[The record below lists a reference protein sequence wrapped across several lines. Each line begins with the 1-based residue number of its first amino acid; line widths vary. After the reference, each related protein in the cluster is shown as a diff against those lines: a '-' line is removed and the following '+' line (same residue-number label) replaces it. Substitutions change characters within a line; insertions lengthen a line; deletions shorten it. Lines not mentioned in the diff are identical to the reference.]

1 MPDYGNLFSQHEAEY
16 KASVM
21 YDTWGHLDPK
31 PNQVYKCSF
40 FVAHDTRE
48 ALHFKLDMPD
58 LDGGPAFYSDICNY
72 AFEKFVRGNKPE
84 GVYKFEG
91 TYQLYKRSNPDKEM
105 YGYFKGKITKVKL
118 P

>member
-1 MPDYGNLFSQHEAEY
+1 MNANPFAQHDAEF

-31 PNQVYKCSF
+31 PNVAYKCTF
-40 FVAHDTRE
+40 YVAHDGRE

-58 LDGGPAFYSDICNY
+58 LDGGPAFYNDICEY
-72 AFEKFVRGNKPE
+72 AFQRFVHKGTPE

-91 TYQLYKRSNPDKEM
+91 TYQMYKRPNPNKEM
-105 YGYFKGKITKVKL
+105 YGYFKGKVTKVKL
-118 P
+118 

>member
-1 MPDYGNLFSQHEAEY
+1 MPAYGELFSAHEAQY

-31 PNQVYKCSF
+31 PNQVYKCTF
-40 FVAHDTRE
+40 FVAHDGRE

-72 AFEKFVRGNKPE
+72 TFKRFVRGNTEE

-91 TYQLYKRSNPDKEM
+91 TYQLYKHPKKDSDM
-105 YGYFKGKITKVKL
+105 YGYFKGKVTKVK
-118 P
+118 PK

>member
-1 MPDYGNLFSQHEAEY
+1 MNMNVFAKHEAQFQ
-16 KASVM
+16 ARVM

-40 FVAHDTRE
+40 FVAHDERE

-58 LDGGPAFYSDICNY
+58 LDGGPAFYSDICTY

-91 TYQLYKRSNPDKEM
+91 TYQLYKRPNPDKEM
-105 YGYFKGKITKVKL
+105 YGYFKGKITEINLK
-118 P
+118 